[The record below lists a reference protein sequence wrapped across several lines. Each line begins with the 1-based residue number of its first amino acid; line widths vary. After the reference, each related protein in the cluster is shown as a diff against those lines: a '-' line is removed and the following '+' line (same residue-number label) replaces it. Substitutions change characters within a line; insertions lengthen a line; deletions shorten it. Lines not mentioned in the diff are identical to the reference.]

1 MTEVEILDAI
11 KQDLR
16 IDGDDMDNIILRKKV
31 VAEEYVRNAGC
42 KVDYDNPL
50 CLEIVTRFI
59 GRQIDNP
66 EVETG
71 VETGMQFIG
80 LIEQYRLA
88 QKED

>member
-16 IDGDDMDNIILRKKV
+16 IDGDDMDNIVARKKV

-50 CLEIVTRFI
+50 CLEIVTRFV

-66 EVETG
+66 EIETG
-71 VETGMQFIG
+71 VETGMQFVG
-80 LIEQYRLA
+80 LLEQLRLS
-88 QKED
+88 QEG